1 MSSTIRRRG
10 AIVATLAVLVGVAVV
25 AAAPKFGF
33 GRANPTKLWTDEPP
47 KVSSQ
52 TVAAPDWVT
61 LAKSLKPAV
70 VNVSTKRVETGPAL
84 PPGMDPGDP
93 FSQFFKQFRGN
104 RPHPARSLG
113 SGFVIN
119 SDGYVVSNNHVVDG
133 ATEIRVKLSDGREFP
148 AKVLGRDPKTD
159 LALLK
164 IEASGLPT
172 IPMGDSGALEVGES
186 VMAIGNPFGLEQT
199 VTTGIVSG
207 TGRVIGGGPYDDFI
221 QTDASI
227 NPGNSGGPL
236 INARGQAV
244 GINAAIFSQS
254 GGSIGIGF
262 AIPVNLAKP
271 VLTQLADGG
280 HVVRGWLGVSIQPVT
295 PDLAKSLKLSE
306 TAGAL
311 VSSVA
316 EGSPAA
322 KAGLKPGDVILE
334 FAGERVAR
342 ADRLPNAVATTAV
355 GREVPLSV
363 VRDGK
368 PMKLTVKVAQQAES
382 AAAESEPSKVPAKLG
397 LAVEPVTPR
406 LAREMGLRDQ
416 QGVIVRDV
424 KADSPAA
431 EAGLQVGDVI
441 VEVNRQSIRNAADM
455 HRQLDG
461 HVKGTPVLLLVHRGE
476 GSLFMTITA

>member
-1 MSSTIRRRG
+1 MIRSASSSGSSSGGRIRSG
-10 AIVATLAVLVGVAVV
+10 AS
-25 AAAPKFGF
+25 AP
-33 GRANPTKLWTDEPP
+33 
-47 KVSSQ
+47 
-52 TVAAPDWVT
+52 
-61 LAKSLKPAV
+61 
-70 VNVSTKRVETGPAL
+70 
-84 PPGMDPGDP
+84 
-93 FSQFFKQFRGN
+93 
-104 RPHPARSLG
+104 
-113 SGFVIN
+113 GFVIN
-119 SDGYVVSNNHVVDG
+119 GDGYVVSNNHVVDG
-133 ATEIRVKLSDGREFP
+133 ASEIRVKLSDGREFP

-164 IEASGLPT
+164 IEVTGLPT
-172 IPMGDSGALEVGES
+172 IPMGDSEALQVGEP

-244 GINAAIFSQS
+244 GINAAIFSQT

-280 HVVRGWLGVSIQPVT
+280 RVVRGWLGVSIQPVT
-295 PDLAKSLKLSE
+295 PELAKSLKLSE

-311 VSSVA
+311 VSGVT

-334 FAGERVAR
+334 FNGERVAR

-355 GREVPLSV
+355 GREVPLAV
-363 VRDGK
+363 VRDGNA
-368 PMKLTVKVAQQAES
+368 MRLTVKVGEQAES
-382 AAAESEPSKVPAKLG
+382 REARVRGREGAGGARPHRRAGDSARWPA
-397 LAVEPVTPR
+397 R
-406 LAREMGLRDQ
+406 CGLRDER
-416 QGVIVRDV
+416 GVIVRDV
-424 KADSPAA
+424 EADSPAA
-431 EAGLQVGDVI
+431 EAGLRAGDVI
-441 VEVNRQSIRNAADM
+441 VEVNRQAIHNAADM
-455 HRQLDG
+455 RRQIDRQA
-461 HVKGTPVLLLVHRGE
+461 KGTPVLMLVHRGE
-476 GSLFMTITA
+476 GSLFVAVTA